1 MSDNECDDFFNDKE
15 VNELCE
21 SKKESENEISNIDVI
36 QKTWKFLNP
45 TISEDDVLGGWYV
58 EIFSNKE
65 LSMEFNIH
73 YIDLEKSIKPQ
84 YLTKSR
90 FDLNKR
96 GTSILSSKFIREILN
111 IFHNLCSPSREFD
124 AFSAEFKSK
133 GNEISTI

>member
-1 MSDNECDDFFNDKE
+1 MS
-15 VNELCE
+15 L
-21 SKKESENEISNIDVI
+21 
-36 QKTWKFLNP
+36 
-45 TISEDDVLGGWYV
+45 
-58 EIFSNKE
+58 
-65 LSMEFNIH
+65 EFNIH
-73 YIDLEKSIKPQ
+73 YIDIEKSIKPQ

-133 GNEISTI
+133 GNEISTTSN